1 MGNECD
7 EENWCC
13 VFATRENRGEAN
25 GEFPLLFCQA
35 PQKFKFYHTNKKS
48 AGIFL
53 SDIQYIGEL
62 RSQKFVRA
70 AAFLVMQ
77 ISK

>member
-1 MGNECD
+1 MSVTKKTGAVFSPPERTG
-7 EENWCC
+7 ERRTENSRC
-13 VFATRENRGEAN
+13 F
-25 GEFPLLFCQA
+25 FCQA
-35 PQKFKFYHTNKKS
+35 PQKFKFYHTDKKS